1 MNWFCTI
8 ALGLTLST
16 PLALAQD
23 IPTSESAATSST
35 VSTQPILDYASAYR
49 LAQSGDKPLL
59 VLVTAEWCA
68 PCQSLKKSTLPEM
81 LERGGF
87 SDFHFAMVDVDR
99 DATTAAKL
107 TENRP
112 VPQFIVFEKNGATW
126 KKRYSIGFLGTTDLQ
141 AFLAPSLPSTVRI
154 AAADPD
160 NR

>member
-1 MNWFCTI
+1 MNWFYTL
-8 ALGLTLST
+8 AVGLTLST
-16 PLALAQD
+16 PLALAQE
-23 IPTSESAATSST
+23 IPTSEPATTANT
-35 VSTQPILDYASAYR
+35 VSTQPILDYASAFR
-49 LAQSGDKPLL
+49 LAQAGDKPLL

-87 SDFHFAMVDVDR
+87 ADFHFAMVDVDR
-99 DATTAAKL
+99 DASTAAKL

-126 KKRYSIGFLGTTDLQ
+126 KKRYSIGFLGTSDLQ
-141 AFLAPSLPSTVRI
+141 AFLAPSVPNTVRI